1 MPIDLELL
9 QKIERCH
16 CCHCFWGM
24 IIHKSQLFWCEL
36 QGVLS
41 HRWAIEIYY
50 DILVSCK
57 APVAPCA
64 QAAATPRVHLAFLE
78 ASEFYDS
85 NHFQS
90 AFCGKHVESFPQ
102 TLRWFFFSTC
112 GCSSDWFFVLW
123 QLLCATQLWV
133 SNWSPNEVY
142 QSPTHSES
150 YSMAS
155 RTKIRTGPE
164 DKNISTWYPL
174 CPESWLNFADKF
186 HFTFWLCQHEFSAWD
201 AESNPC
207 AASWGHGQG
216 GRTCLRTHGGS
227 ANGPTQGPSYATWL
241 RRLHT
246 SCASCEPC
254 HSSHS
259 CQSCQFQY
267 YPNPWGNSWLQ
278 TWPTRS

>member
-1 MPIDLELL
+1 MARREYNQQIQPLDDDRSPFQMYRLTWSNADWPGAVAKNWKVPLPAIWQPQLL
-9 QKIERCH
+9 HHRRFLGDDH
-16 CCHCFWGM
+16 PFTSYFGVH
-24 IIHKSQLFWCEL
+24 

-64 QAAATPRVHLAFLE
+64 QAAATPRVPLAFLE
-78 ASEFYDS
+78 ASEFSDS

-90 AFCGKHVESFPQ
+90 AFCGKHVELFPQ

-142 QSPTHSES
+142 QSPTHSQS

-174 CPESWLNFADKF
+174 CPES
-186 HFTFWLCQHEFSAWD
+186 
-201 AESNPC
+201 
-207 AASWGHGQG
+207 
-216 GRTCLRTHGGS
+216 
-227 ANGPTQGPSYATWL
+227 
-241 RRLHT
+241 
-246 SCASCEPC
+246 
-254 HSSHS
+254 
-259 CQSCQFQY
+259 
-267 YPNPWGNSWLQ
+267 
-278 TWPTRS
+278 